1 MADPLSSFEQL
12 RDKAAQ
18 MELAEVNFLG
28 PDGKF
33 AKKRRAV
40 VTVEFIFI
48 DGTKMVLSRSET
60 ERPEFDTLRFDL
72 RPSRS
77 N

>member
-1 MADPLSSFEQL
+1 MNTFEQL
-12 RDKAAQ
+12 RAKAAE
-18 MELAEVNFLG
+18 MELAEANFLG

-33 AKKRRAV
+33 AKKRRAFV
-40 VTVEFIFI
+40 KAEFVFI
-48 DGTKMVLSRSET
+48 DGTRMVLPRAET
-60 ERPEFDTLRFDL
+60 ERPEFDALQFKL

>member
-1 MADPLSSFEQL
+1 MNTFEQL
-12 RDKAAQ
+12 RDKAAG

-28 PDGKF
+28 PDGTL
-33 AKKRRAV
+33 AKKRRAFV
-40 VTVEFIFI
+40 RAEFIFI
-48 DGTKMVLSRSET
+48 DGVKLVLPRSET
-60 ERPEFDTLRFDL
+60 ERPEFDAMQFNL

>member
-1 MADPLSSFEQL
+1 MVMNTFEQL
-12 RDKAAQ
+12 RDKAAA

-33 AKKRRAV
+33 AKKRKAFIKA
-40 VTVEFIFI
+40 EFVFI
-48 DGTKMVLSRSET
+48 DGTRMVLPRSET
-60 ERPEFDTLRFDL
+60 ERPEFDALRFNL